1 MRWLKKLYQKT
12 KTIAAMYTRIFIVVM
27 FLNQL
32 LFFGFC
38 LNPICLVA
46 AMPHVLFITVV
57 IGAWVHKPTY
67 RKTRKALKFVRE
79 SYDEV
84 KTHVEQNRENHGK
97 QRTTNKIF
105 TGDIYLFVT
114 QYQSKGEEDFQAIL
128 RRHEKPKIV
137 SKIRMDNRDKSK
149 ALLKAI
155 RRSKHNFKSGDIVAI
170 AGFET
175 IDVGDS
181 LCDPANPM
189 PLDPLHIEEPTL
201 SVTFA
206 VNNSPL
212 AGTEGKFVTSN
223 KIQERLDFEKGDY
236 PIPKN
241 WKNTFKEN
249 FLFPSNFLSLG
260 YIIK

>member
-97 QRTTNKIF
+97 QRTTNKVF

-170 AGFET
+170 VRGGGDTNDPQFDSYKDSET
-175 IDVGDS
+175 CKEVRYLSDHRGVITVCGIGHATD
-181 LCDPANPM
+181 LFP
-189 PLDPLHIEEPTL
+189 IEK
-201 SVTFA
+201 A
-206 VNNSPL
+206 VNFASI
-212 AGTEGKFVTSN
+212 T
-223 KIQERLDFEKGDY
+223 
-236 PIPKN
+236 
-241 WKNTFKEN
+241 
-249 FLFPSNFLSLG
+249 PSDAASCVA
-260 YIIK
+260 YIINGGKWKV